1 MGRWLCS
8 SENCLLVFYCPL
20 CWYLVRKCLSSA
32 RLGAS
37 RPVLRVPAREQT
49 TGSVLLTV
57 SRLFAVVTCPVDAS
71 SLSLLWPSKQVTT
84 HFTSTT
90 SARRD
95 PLFLS
100 YHHHLHLCLCPCTVL
115 VFPTLSSTFYS
126 LLELCICPVQS
137 VRVHIPTIRLA
148 SRLWRQVFRRL
159 SSSPHAFILSF
170 RPLSK
175 TRLASFQRIGRPS
188 KKTLFELQKRR
199 LLRISPYHRSSLSF
213 L

>member
-1 MGRWLCS
+1 MPFLYKARSSS
-8 SENCLLVFYCPL
+8 SEGPCTGADDGVRLVDSVSPL
-20 CWYLVRKCLSSA
+20 RCRHLSCRRVFA
-32 RLGAS
+32 LAS
-37 RPVLRVPAREQT
+37 LAFQT
-49 TGSVLLTV
+49 SHNTLHLNHLNSTG
-57 SRLFAVVTCPVDAS
+57 P
-71 SLSLLWPSKQVTT
+71 SLSFLPPS
-84 HFTSTT
+84 S
-90 SARRD
+90 
-95 PLFLS
+95 
-100 YHHHLHLCLCPCTVL
+100 HLCLCPCTVL

-175 TRLASFQRIGRPS
+175 TRLASFQRIGSPS